1 MTLMTIAIV
10 AAAAA
15 VFAQTPA
22 PARSPSPDGI
32 ASVQVGEWKAD
43 DKPGARVANGK
54 WIEILYGRPLKR
66 GRTDLFGSGE
76 TYGTALKG
84 GAAVWRAGANVL
96 TRLRTEVPLVIG
108 GKTVPPGEY
117 TLFIDMKAR
126 TDWTLIV
133 SSQPAQAADDV
144 PARSKVWEAF
154 VYAPEKGRRSGADAR
169 RAITLFNGTT
179 DVCLHRCHR
188 RRRDAEADVGLGD
201 GVGRIHR
208 REVARETE
216 NLRRFSSHRRGRRPR
231 RRAVGKPRVRRQSL
245 VGACPV
251 PG

>member
-1 MTLMTIAIV
+1 MTLMTIAMV

-15 VFAQTPA
+15 VFAQTPT

-43 DKPGARVANGK
+43 DTPGARVANGK

-66 GRTDLFGSGE
+66 GRADLFGSGE

-117 TLFIDMKAR
+117 TLFVDMKSR

-133 SSQPAQAADDV
+133 SSQLAQAADDV
-144 PARSKVWEAF
+144 PTRSKVWEAF
-154 VYAPEKGRRSGADAR
+154 VYAPEKDVAR
-169 RAITLFNGTT
+169 TQMNVERLPYSMEQLTYAFT
-179 DVCLHRCHR
+179 DVTGGAGTLRLMW
-188 RRRDAEADVGLGD
+188 DSVMASVAFT
-201 GVGRIHR
+201 
-208 REVARETE
+208 VAR
-216 NLRRFSSHRRGRRPR
+216 
-231 RRAVGKPRVRRQSL
+231 
-245 VGACPV
+245 
-251 PG
+251 

>member
-1 MTLMTIAIV
+1 MRKPMTLITMALV

-66 GRTDLFGSGE
+66 GRSDLWGSGE

-96 TRLRTEVPLVIG
+96 TRLRTEVPLALG

-117 TLFIDMKAR
+117 TLFVDMKSR

-144 PARSKVWEAF
+144 PTRSKVWEAF
-154 VYAPEKGRRSGADAR
+154 VYAPEKDVAR
-169 RAITLFNGTT
+169 AQMLVERLPYSMEQLTYAFT
-179 DVCLHRCHR
+179 DVTGTAGTLRLMW
-188 RRRDAEADVGLGD
+188 DSVMASVAFT
-201 GVGRIHR
+201 
-208 REVARETE
+208 VAR
-216 NLRRFSSHRRGRRPR
+216 
-231 RRAVGKPRVRRQSL
+231 
-245 VGACPV
+245 
-251 PG
+251 